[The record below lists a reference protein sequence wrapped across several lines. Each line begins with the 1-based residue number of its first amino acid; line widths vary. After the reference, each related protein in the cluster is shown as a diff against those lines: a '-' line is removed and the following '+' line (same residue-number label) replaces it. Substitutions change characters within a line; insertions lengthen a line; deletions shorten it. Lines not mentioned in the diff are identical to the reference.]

1 LGVFVCPHLATLNP
15 AKFYSNKEV
24 SHHTGINA
32 RQTIILKVLSLLLSL
47 PLNSS
52 LKAIQTKIPQMV
64 SGKNVKN
71 AEILSSAHWSV

>member
-15 AKFYSNKEV
+15 AKRYSNKEV